1 MAESNDV
8 LPPENL
14 AETRMTN
21 QFSDKNLT
29 IQAAVAL
36 ACGELG
42 ISETDFAGRECVAT
56 LMEPLTKSGPVSI
69 NRLKMHAVSL
79 FRMSK

>member
-1 MAESNDV
+1 
-8 LPPENL
+8 
-14 AETRMTN
+14 MTN

-42 ISETDFAGRECVAT
+42 IGETDFAGRECVAT
-56 LMEPLTKSGPVSI
+56 LMEPLTRFGPVSI
-69 NRLKMHAVSL
+69 NRLKMFAVSQ

>member
-1 MAESNDV
+1 
-8 LPPENL
+8 
-14 AETRMTN
+14 MTN

-29 IQAAVAL
+29 IQAAIAL

-56 LMEPLTKSGPVSI
+56 LMEPLTKSGPASV
-69 NRLKMHAVSL
+69 NRLKMLAVSQ